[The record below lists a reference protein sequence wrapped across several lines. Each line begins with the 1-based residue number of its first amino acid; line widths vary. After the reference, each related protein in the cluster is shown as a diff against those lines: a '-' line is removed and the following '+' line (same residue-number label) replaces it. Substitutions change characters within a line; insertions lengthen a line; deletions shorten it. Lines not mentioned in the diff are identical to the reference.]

1 MSTGRRSM
9 LAGGP
14 GIEATLLLDWTDGE
28 PTVPVANAATGISF
42 ELPVA
47 L

>member
-1 MSTGRRSM
+1 M

-14 GIEATLLLDWTDGE
+14 GIEATLLVDWTASE
-28 PTVPVANAATGISF
+28 PTVPVAGAATGISF

>member
-28 PTVPVANAATGISF
+28 PTVPVADAATGISF